1 MALLRKQDEYPVKL
15 SNAPRKNI
23 SLQTWTLWIPFVHDR
38 EADDECGI
46 PSGIMPR
53 RKGTML
59 EIMEMERCTVRIIN
73 LRVVMML
80 IANGDPNLLT
90 ALTAMLDVLAEEC
103 NALL

>member
-1 MALLRKQDEYPVKL
+1 
-15 SNAPRKNI
+15 
-23 SLQTWTLWIPFVHDR
+23 
-38 EADDECGI
+38 
-46 PSGIMPR
+46 
-53 RKGTML
+53 ML